1 MLTEP
6 QPYESYSTD
15 ERGNAC
21 PVKIITLWSVYLF
34 FSNEKKIEKQ
44 KLPFPLPTCD
54 TVSVKISAI
63 LSLFIS
69 FLFYF
74 FYISISSSSHNVPSP
89 VLLWLDRTW
98 TCFILAS
105 ETHSRITNAPGLRIN
120 LTCPFYL
127 YLPTF
132 LIFPDGSSLLYFPLL
147 VYFSGSQFSYI
158 SSTFFPILVITACF
172 WHCAACSLLLCCA
185 SSSSVSGRWT
195 EKWMRERNTQAHF
208 RCPGKKPSCLCLES

>member
-1 MLTEP
+1 MT
-6 QPYESYSTD
+6 PY
-15 ERGNAC
+15 
-21 PVKIITLWSVYLF
+21 LWKYLQYYHYLF
-34 FSNEKKIEKQ
+34 HFY
-44 KLPFPLPTCD
+44 
-54 TVSVKISAI
+54 
-63 LSLFIS
+63 FI
-69 FLFYF
+69 F